1 MTTAGMGIAHFL
13 NVLACSQMEFQQTIR
28 KPVECRGVG
37 LHSGQPVRLIL
48 RPAPPGAGIRFRL
61 LHRGGTTVAAHPD
74 SLADSHYATT
84 LGENG
89 CRVQT
94 VEHLLS
100 ATHALGIDNLEVE
113 LDAKELPALDGSA
126 KPFVNLLY
134 AAGRRVQTAP
144 RRPVHVSEPIRV
156 GDDGRWVEIV
166 PAQDLWVSYT
176 LDLDHPVVG
185 TQSASFAVTERVF
198 VEEVAS
204 ARTYGFLSDL
214 ERLREN
220 GLAKGGSLENAVV
233 LGSDGILNGHLR
245 FQDEFVRHKIL
256 DLIGDL
262 AILGRPVIGHVVARN
277 AGHALNHQ
285 LVMEL
290 HRRALAERLPQN
302 GRARPQRRSVRSLEV
317 PCRSEAE
324 AVQDLPGLAAL

>member
-1 MTTAGMGIAHFL
+1 
-13 NVLACSQMEFQQTIR
+13 MELQQTIR
-28 KPVECRGVG
+28 KPVESRGVG
-37 LHSGQPVRLIL
+37 LHSGQPVRLVL
-48 RPAPPGAGIRFRL
+48 RPAPPDAGILFRL
-61 LHRGGTTVAAHPD
+61 VHRGGTTVAVQPD

-100 ATHALGIDNLEVE
+100 ATYALGIDNLEVE
-113 LDAKELPALDGSA
+113 LDANELPALDGSA
-126 KPFVNLLY
+126 RPFVNLLY
-134 AAGRRVQTAP
+134 AAGRRTQDAA
-144 RRPVHVSEPIRV
+144 RRPLHVSEPIRV
-156 GDDGRWVEIV
+156 GDERRWVEII
-166 PAQDLWVSYT
+166 PAPDLCVSYT

-185 TQSASFAVTERVF
+185 IQAASFPVTERVF

-204 ARTYGFLSDL
+204 ARTYGFLRDL

-233 LGSDGILNGHLR
+233 LGSGGILNGHLR
-245 FQDEFVRHKIL
+245 FRDEFVRHKIL

-262 AILGRPVIGHVVARN
+262 ALLGRPVVGHVVARN

-285 LVMEL
+285 LVTEL
-290 HRRALAERLPQN
+290 YRRELAGRLSAMGWARTLRRSGRPLKKPRRA
-302 GRARPQRRSVRSLEV
+302 
-317 PCRSEAE
+317 EAG
-324 AVQDLPGLAAL
+324 AVQDVPGLVAL

>member
-1 MTTAGMGIAHFL
+1 
-13 NVLACSQMEFQQTIR
+13 MELQQTIR

-37 LHSGQPVRLIL
+37 LHSGQSVRLVL
-48 RPAPPGAGIRFRL
+48 RPAPPDGGIFFRL
-61 LHRGGTTVAAHPD
+61 LHRGGTTVAVHPD

-100 ATHALGIDNLEVE
+100 ATCALGIDNLEVE
-113 LDAKELPALDGSA
+113 LNANELPALDGSA
-126 KPFVNLLY
+126 RPFVNLLY
-134 AAGRRVQTAP
+134 AAGRRVQSAP
-144 RRPVHVSEPIRV
+144 RRPVHVTEAIRV
-156 GDDGRWVEIV
+156 GDERRWVEIV
-166 PAQDLWVSYT
+166 PAPDFCVSYT

-185 TQSASFAVTERVF
+185 TQTASFPVTEHVY

-204 ARTYGFLSDL
+204 ARTYGFLRDL

-233 LGSDGILNGHLR
+233 LGANGILNGHLR
-245 FQDEFVRHKIL
+245 FRDEFVRHKIL

-262 AILGRPVIGHVVARN
+262 ALLGRPVVGHVMARN

-285 LVMEL
+285 LVREL
-290 HRRALAERLPQN
+290 YRQALARRVPHP
-302 GRARPQRRSVRSLEV
+302 GRVRSLRGSV
-317 PCRSEAE
+317 PSFEAPRRSEG
-324 AVQDLPGLAAL
+324 VQDLPGLAAL